1 MYPEMDTIELD
12 SSGSSQDCNVRNVR
26 TFPAGTQSLLL
37 LMFPP
42 DQASWLVVM
51 RFNRWQIVQVAEP
64 WKQSESF
71 VIPVL
76 TKVRQN

>member
-1 MYPEMDTIELD
+1 MYPGMDAIDLD
-12 SSGSSQDCNVRNVR
+12 SSGSSQDHNVR
-26 TFPAGTQSLLL
+26 TFPVGAQSLLL
-37 LMFPP
+37 LMFHP
-42 DQASWLVVM
+42 DQASRLVVL

-71 VIPVL
+71 VTPVL